1 MYPGY
6 LPSSFLRS
14 VKRSIREDGNLL
26 ISTMGY
32 RVIGIA
38 GGRVGRMGL
47 YTDYLEGNAF
57 TFKMCSVLDGKS

>member
-1 MYPGY
+1 M
-6 LPSSFLRS
+6 
-14 VKRSIREDGNLL
+14 L